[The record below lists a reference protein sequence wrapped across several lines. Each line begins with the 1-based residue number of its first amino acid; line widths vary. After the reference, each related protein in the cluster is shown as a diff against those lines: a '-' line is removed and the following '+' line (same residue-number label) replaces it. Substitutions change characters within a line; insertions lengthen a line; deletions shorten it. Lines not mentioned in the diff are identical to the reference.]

1 MKGALAIAEAAAE
14 SAAATPSEQQGLV
27 EVQVGPRLFYAT
39 RKTLSKSPV
48 LRRMIRGQEA
58 KATRTPEG
66 VGNNPTSGAPRL
78 LLDCEPE
85 VFSVVLS
92 YLRTGEI
99 DGSVL
104 CGGRKPPGES
114 CCGGVYEHTLRQEFR
129 LLQLPWPRRC
139 MRCVYLYNPQLYQQL
154 PGGSGGSFLNE
165 EAVINPEEM
174 PACFIHPGRLQRAT
188 DTGPPIYTCC
198 AREEGEIGCKAA
210 RHISTHDMGCPCEA
224 GKQTWGTPNSPDQE
238 QQRGLG
244 QSLISQKPQQKP
256 QQQQAAPQ
264 PSHREPFSGTS
275 DSATFLESSRA
286 PAGETAASSPTPSAA
301 SCPAELGRQGYVAA
315 ATATSPLALPLA
327 GADVAAAGGGGG
339 AEEVNWQKHTQQQ
352 QQELSWLG
360 RSCPVLPY
368 GAHPVPAAA
377 EPGGHQL
384 YSCYPYAAAPCQTSP
399 GDEDEQQQQQTPVPL
414 PYAVAV
420 PHQYLIDR
428 SVPGYNAGGP
438 PLPGAH
444 PLCAEEFWACEYM
457 RMQQQQQQQL
467 LMYCPF
473 VCPYTCGSWDPL
485 LPQVAKTQGGGT
497 PSGAP
502 GGPPGASGALLCSA
516 GEASAHLESPG
527 YLTRGE
533 GPTGEQE
540 PVGAT
545 LVGTLARPQPSGNPR
560 QQCRWKRCPR
570 EAEHPDGALPCAGA
584 RSGGPSVC
592 HAGSGDIEDVRE
604 LPGIHPTL
612 KEGSGGTPLSR
623 RACCERRG
631 GGARGALGPTSK
643 SIVAAA
649 VALQGGSRTGVR
661 ENPTEAPQEREDALA
676 TVGESSNAN
685 AGGPNTERQPQP
697 QQQEQPGLQ
706 EEHLEELKRQSEEQQ
721 EEQREGDQQQK
732 QQDMQQYELMQQHS
746 CSKPRAQARVTGAQ
760 GPQGSQAPNPLFKT
774 RMCQLYKNG
783 LCRLASRRCKFAHA
797 LRELRSTSDFYKT
810 GLCAFWAAGFCRAGT
825 QCRHAH
831 GEEEMRGKGI
841 RCAVEAGVVRAVEC
855 QAKASPG
862 CDGSACCSASP
873 PQEQEPSSCFP
884 PASGVL
890 PIPAQAQ
897 QPEVQQVEAESD

>member
-1 MKGALAIAEAAAE
+1 MKGALAIAEAAAEAAATNAAQEGAAECGAAEAEALTNSGDRETTTVLTVE

-224 GKQTWGTPNSPDQE
+224 
-238 QQRGLG
+238 
-244 QSLISQKPQQKP
+244 
-256 QQQQAAPQ
+256 
-264 PSHREPFSGTS
+264 
-275 DSATFLESSRA
+275 
-286 PAGETAASSPTPSAA
+286 
-301 SCPAELGRQGYVAA
+301 
-315 ATATSPLALPLA
+315 
-327 GADVAAAGGGGG
+327 GGGG

-831 GEEEMRGKGI
+831 GEEEMRGK
-841 RCAVEAGVVRAVEC
+841 VEC